1 MTVLDHIGVAVR
13 SIDERLAVYR
23 ALGLEPSGGED
34 VPSQKVR
41 VAFLPVGGT
50 RIELLEATAGDSPIA
65 GFIATRGEGVHHL
78 CLEVADIRSAMAMA
92 RAAGLAVLSEEPQ
105 AGADGAQVCFVH
117 PRSTGGVLIELTQ
130 PDGNRER

>member
-1 MTVLDHIGVAVR
+1 MAVLDHIGVAVR

-23 ALGLEPSGGED
+23 ALGLEPSVREE
-34 VPSQKVR
+34 VPAQRVR
-41 VAFLPVGGT
+41 VAFLPLGGT
-50 RIELLEATAGDSPIA
+50 RIELLEPTAEDSPIA
-65 GFIATRGEGVHHL
+65 GFIARRGEGVHHL
-78 CLEVADIRSAMAMA
+78 CLEVTDIRSAMAMA

-130 PDGNRER
+130 RAGNRER